1 MTSSYSSQARLAAI
15 NIRDLL
21 GIRNINS
28 ANPSTV
34 GKIIPTLNSESRVV
48 EAREVDG

>member
-1 MTSSYSSQARLAAI
+1 MTSSYLSQARSGAI

-34 GKIIPTLNSESRVV
+34 GKIIYFILKVESSKCRG
-48 EAREVDG
+48 R